1 MYEKL
6 KNYIQTHFAVLY
18 NFGIL
23 FVLLFLFML
32 CRATSVGNSVDA
44 ELQQADKLSAKAGQ
58 SVRDAVKQNSD
69 AKADISA
76 TIGSVDRVSDRIES
90 SKGTAQ
96 SINDEINELSGIV
109 EQCRKRNLRIKS
121 ILEQVEK

>member
-18 NFGIL
+18 NFGVL
-23 FVLLFLFML
+23 LVLLFLFML
-32 CRATSVGNSVDA
+32 CRAASVGNSVDA
-44 ELQQADKLSAKAGQ
+44 ELQQADKLSTKAGQ